1 MSYVDDILSDT
12 KNDTLMNMSSI
23 SDFSCCPSELANG
36 QQHDESNEYGK
47 DKLDL
52 SDVLDGTDS
61 LFNESHG
68 KGKED
73 KIDDCNRSKSLTSL
87 KNILNDSSNSPPQKK
102 EGAAESVKA
111 SPHCDVGNDPNIPE
125 ILDAYKPR
133 QFSGE
138 ISKNQDKE
146 IPTTDS
152 LGNKGMDSFE
162 MSDILKIST
171 SPPKE
176 EGSNQS
182 QRASLKRKA
191 SCISVGTA
199 GTSDMELRKGHK
211 RHAIVT
217 VPTKFSSAKPLD
229 QSTFASST
237 KLGKKTRLQF
247 TSAFLGAVF
256 GGVGVFATLASLPDN
271 FFQ

>member
-12 KNDTLMNMSSI
+12 KNDTLVNIPSI
-23 SDFSCCPSELANG
+23 SDFSCCSSELASG
-36 QQHDESNEYGK
+36 QQHDEGNNYGK
-47 DKLDL
+47 DKFDL
-52 SDVLDGTDS
+52 SDVLDGPDS
-61 LFNESHG
+61 FLKESHG

-73 KIDDCNRSKSLTSL
+73 KIVDCNRSKSLTSL
-87 KNILNDSSNSPPQKK
+87 KNILNDSSNSPSQEK
-102 EGAAESVKA
+102 EDTAESAKA
-111 SPHCDVGNDPNIPE
+111 SIHCNVGNDPNIPE
-125 ILDAYKPR
+125 ILDVCESR

-138 ISKNQDKE
+138 ISKSQDKE
-146 IPTTDS
+146 ISTTDS
-152 LGNKGMDSFE
+152 LGDKGLESFE

-191 SCISVGTA
+191 SCMSVGTA
-199 GTSDMELRKGHK
+199 GTSDVELRKGYK
-211 RHAIVT
+211 RHATVT
-217 VPTKFSSAKPLD
+217 VPTKFSSTKPLD

-237 KLGKKTRLQF
+237 KLGKKSRLQF